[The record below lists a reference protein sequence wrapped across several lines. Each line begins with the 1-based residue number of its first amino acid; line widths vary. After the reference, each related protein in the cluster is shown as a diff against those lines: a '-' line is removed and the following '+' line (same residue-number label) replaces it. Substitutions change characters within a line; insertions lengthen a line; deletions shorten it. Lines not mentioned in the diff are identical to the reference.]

1 MPGTQGKNYNMYE
14 GTTDGFKNG
23 RNKQTDVD
31 WDALRDE
38 WVTTNITL
46 GGLSTKYGISY
57 TSVRNHYYRDNW
69 TQLLAEFNGMVEDAI
84 NNAKR
89 KKAETIAHRILE
101 LDEMV
106 LTTSERVLE
115 VVAEQIDKAVEKS
128 EERIT
133 AKEIISIMKQASET
147 LKNAQYNIRLSGD
160 KATNIVDNRG
170 ISTPLTKEEE
180 LRIAEEM
187 GLIHGSNKSKQE
199 ESIPEE

>member
-1 MPGTQGKNYNMYE
+1 MN
-14 GTTDGFKNG
+14 F
-23 RNKQTDVD
+23 
-31 WDALRDE
+31 
-38 WVTTNITL
+38 
-46 GGLSTKYGISY
+46 LSTFSTWFHLK
-57 TSVRNHYYRDNW
+57 
-69 TQLLAEFNGMVEDAI
+69 
-84 NNAKR
+84 
-89 KKAETIAHRILE
+89 
-101 LDEMV
+101 LDE
-106 LTTSERVLE
+106 SNENIKINHEKQYLE
-115 VVAEQIDKAVEKS
+115 FYQNFQKDKKFAFSMIQSNRFLGSISQVEYEKLKQQIDKAIEKS